1 MDEVEKYYNESAKE
15 EWNRLERHKVEFD
28 ITKRYMNEYI
38 KKKSKVLDV
47 GGGPGRYAIFLTKKG
62 HEVTLLDLSK
72 ENVELAKKKAE
83 ENEVKLE
90 DYIHGN
96 ALKLEEEVKGKFDTV
111 LCMGPLYHLTDKEER
126 KTVIKQCLK
135 RLKKGGKLFVS
146 FISAYAPTIDFI
158 KKNPEELA
166 KYKSDFLLNYLE
178 DGKNLVSS
186 DNPGF
191 ITAYFIN
198 PAEIEPFM
206 NNFDLKTEVISGI
219 EGLTAQNEEKIN
231 ELSEEAYEEWLDFI
245 FETSKDPMTW
255 ASCEHLLY
263 IGTKK

>member
-1 MDEVEKYYNESAKE
+1 MDEVEKYYDEAAKE

-28 ITKRYMNEYI
+28 ITKRYMEKYI
-38 KKKSKVLDV
+38 DKGSNILDV

-62 HEVTLLDLSK
+62 HDVTLLDLSK
-72 ENVELAKKKAE
+72 ENIKLARKKAE
-83 ENEVKLE
+83 DNNLELE

-96 ALKLEEEVKGKFDTV
+96 ALKLEEELKGKFDTV
-111 LCMGPLYHLTDKEER
+111 LCMGPLYHLTGEDER
-126 KTVIKQCLK
+126 KEVIEQCLK

-158 KKNPEELA
+158 KKNPEELG
-166 KYKSDFLLNYLE
+166 KYKSDFLLDYLE
-178 DGKNLVSS
+178 DGKNVVSS

-191 ITAYFIN
+191 INAYFIN

-206 NNFDLKTEVISGI
+206 NNFSLKKEVISGI
-219 EGLTAQNEEKIN
+219 EGITAQNEEKIN
-231 ELSEEAYEEWLDFI
+231 KLSDKAYEEWLDLI
-245 FETSKDPMTW
+245 FETSKNPMTW

-263 IGTKK
+263 IGTKI